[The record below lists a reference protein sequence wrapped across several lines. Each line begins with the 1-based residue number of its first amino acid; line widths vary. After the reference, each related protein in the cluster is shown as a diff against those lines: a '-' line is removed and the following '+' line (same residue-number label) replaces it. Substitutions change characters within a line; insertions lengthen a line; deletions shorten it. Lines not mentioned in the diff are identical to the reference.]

1 MIGPELLALL
11 CECVACAT
19 GQCGMEGYPQ
29 DTVWVATLSV
39 QRWFPG
45 FPEAVQQQIVEQIM
59 EALEHERVRTI
70 N

>member
-1 MIGPELLALL
+1 
-11 CECVACAT
+11 
-19 GQCGMEGYPQ
+19 MEGYPQ